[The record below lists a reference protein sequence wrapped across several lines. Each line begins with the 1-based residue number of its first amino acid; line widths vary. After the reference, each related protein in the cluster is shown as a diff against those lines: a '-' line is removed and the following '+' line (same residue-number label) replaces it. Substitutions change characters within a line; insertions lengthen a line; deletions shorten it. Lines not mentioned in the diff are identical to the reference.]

1 MFDRERTI
9 QMHSQKSDL
18 PAFSVEFFDNSLD
31 RFTGTAHSDD
41 DFFRIRSTIIVE
53 QTIFTS
59 SQLVDLVHIFFND
72 TGQSFIVRVY
82 SFTGLE
88 IDIRILSSAAND
100 RIIGIEPAIT
110 ESSDRII
117 IDQFSQIIISQSF
130 YFLNFVG
137 STETV
142 KEVNKRNTTFDS
154 RQMSHCRQIHN
165 FLYSAF
171 SKQRKT
177 CLACSHNVLVVA
189 ENRQ

>member
-1 MFDRERTI
+1 
-9 QMHSQKSDL
+9 MHSQKADL

-31 RFTGTAHSDD
+31 RFAGTAHSDD

-100 RIIGIEPAIT
+100 WIT